1 MGITAVWKN
10 SRELLEVL
18 PKVVFSA
25 LIHSVVNHGLE
36 TLNEFVERFVR
47 NLKMKLSPVMRLG
60 KLEREALSLLGLHTI
75 LNYWLAVRG

>member
-1 MGITAVWKN
+1 MGIRAVWKN

-25 LIHSVVNHGLE
+25 LIHSGVNHGLE